1 MRNLAGVGDESGT
14 SGTGAYDFVVVANRL
29 PVDRHVDPDGA
40 VTWRTS
46 PGGLV
51 TAMEPVMR
59 SAEGA
64 WVGWTGD
71 TDEGLDAEEGAGTRD
86 AESATP
92 EPFDQAGIHL
102 VPVPLSAGDVEEFY
116 EGFSNATLWPLYH
129 DVIATPRF
137 HREWWDRYVRV
148 NERFTRATLA
158 QAARGATV
166 WVQDYQLQLVPQMLR
181 RERPDL
187 RIGFFDHIPF
197 PPWEIFSQLPW
208 RSQVLDGL
216 LGADLVGFQRMSDA
230 NNFLR
235 ACRHAKGLVSRRQE
249 LAVDD
254 GDDGDGRTG
263 GARRTVRATAFPISV
278 DSPALDE
285 AARTDG
291 VAARVQEI
299 RFELG
304 APRRLLLG
312 VDRLDYTKGIT
323 HRLKA
328 YGELLADGAVDP
340 EETVLVQ
347 VATPSRERVAS
358 YMALR
363 DEIEQTVGRINGDH
377 GTIGR
382 PAVHYLHSS
391 QPREEMTAL
400 FRAADVML
408 VTALRD
414 GMNLVAK
421 EYVAARFDERGVLV
435 LSEFTGAADELG
447 RALMVNPHDINQLK
461 EQILRALSMG
471 DKEQGRRMRSL
482 RRRVMEHDVTR
493 WARDFLGALEALTRR
508 EDHSL
513 GTALEGLAGR
523 DAVLVALD
531 FDGVLAP
538 IIEDPSSARPL
549 PAARAAIER
558 LVAAPGVRVAL
569 VSGRSL
575 EDLRA
580 VAQPPE
586 GAVLVASHGA
596 EVEGVPTDLDDAARE
611 LLEDLVDDVEAVV
624 AEHEGTATERKPA
637 GVVLHTRRAEP
648 EVAER
653 AQRAVHEGA
662 GAREGVHVLAG
673 KAVVELSVV
682 SATKGEALA
691 ALRGRLEVDAV
702 LYAGDDVTDESA
714 LATLD
719 GPAGDVGIKVG
730 DGETCA
736 EHRLDDPEAVAG
748 ALARLA
754 DLREARA

>member
-1 MRNLAGVGDESGT
+1 MRNLAAVSDESGT
-14 SGTGAYDFVVVANRL
+14 DGSGGYDFVVVANRL
-29 PVDRHVDPDGA
+29 PVDRHAAPDGS
-40 VTWRTS
+40 VEWRTS

-59 SAEGA
+59 AADGA
-64 WVGWTGD
+64 WVGWTGE
-71 TDEGLDAEEGAGTRD
+71 TDESAGTGD
-86 AESATP
+86 SEATP
-92 EPFDQAGIHL
+92 EPFDEGGIHL
-102 VPVPLSAGDVEEFY
+102 VPVPLSAADVEEYY
-116 EGFSNATLWPLYH
+116 EGFSNGTLWPLYH
-129 DVIATPRF
+129 DVIAAPQF
-137 HREWWDRYVRV
+137 HREWWDRYVEV
-148 NERFTRATLA
+148 NERFTAATLA
-158 QAARGATV
+158 QAAQGATV

-181 RERPDL
+181 RARPDL

-230 NNFLR
+230 YNFLR
-235 ACRHAKGLVSRRQE
+235 ACRRAKGLVSRRQE
-249 LAVDD
+249 LSVSE
-254 GDDGDGRTG
+254 GDGED

-278 DSPALDE
+278 DSPALDA
-285 AARTDG
+285 AARTDA

-358 YMALR
+358 YMRLR

-400 FRAADVML
+400 YRAADVML

-447 RALMVNPHDINQLK
+447 QALMVNPHDINQLK
-461 EQILRALSMG
+461 EQVLRALSMG
-471 DKEQGRRMRSL
+471 EREQARRMRSL
-482 RRRVMEHDVTR
+482 RRRVLEHDVTR

-513 GTALEGLAGR
+513 STALEGLAGR

-538 IIEDPSSARPL
+538 IVADPSAAAPL
-549 PAARAAIER
+549 PAAREALAR
-558 LVAAPGVRVAL
+558 LVAAPGVHVAL

-575 EDLRA
+575 DDLRA
-580 VAQPPE
+580 VADPPE
-586 GAVLVASHGA
+586 GTVLVASHGA
-596 EVEGVPTDLDDAARE
+596 EVEGVPTELDDAARE
-611 LLEDLVDDVEAVV
+611 LLGELVEDVEAVV
-624 AEHEGTATERKPA
+624 AGHEGTATERKPA

-653 AQRAVHEGA
+653 AQRAVREAA
-662 GAREGVHVLAG
+662 GAREGVHVLDG

-682 SATKGEALA
+682 SATKGEALTS
-691 ALRGRLEVDAV
+691 LRGRLGVDAV
-702 LYAGDDVTDESA
+702 LYAGDDVTDETA
-714 LATLD
+714 LGALD
-719 GPAGDVGIKVG
+719 PPAGDVGVKVG
-730 DGETCA
+730 EGETCA

-748 ALARLA
+748 MLTTLA
-754 DLREARA
+754 DLREARS